1 MMPTYDGEEMWV
13 TAVGKGA
20 CVKPGKRVG
29 VAVRVASEHMR
40 AFHPSASTGACV
52 TREKSDGV
60 EQRRGTRTGQ
70 REVALAW
77 HVAWGQ
83 RQVRVGVSVC
93 LFVFELFVKGESESK
108 I

>member
-77 HVAWGQ
+77 HMWPGDSD
-83 RQVRVGVSVC
+83 RCELGSRSVC
-93 LFVFELFVKGESESK
+93 LSCL
-108 I
+108 

>member
-52 TREKSDGV
+52 TRVKSDGV

-93 LFVFELFVKGESESK
+93 LFELL
-108 I
+108 

>member
-60 EQRRGTRTGQ
+60 EQRRG
-70 REVALAW
+70 RERW
-77 HVAWGQ
+77 HWPGMWPGD
-83 RQVRVGVSVC
+83 RDRCELGSRSVC
-93 LFVFELFVKGESESK
+93 FVFELFVKRESESK